1 MFRQKVCQTM
11 MTSEAANNFFQYITG
26 DNWNGDVS
34 FVSTLRALVAPR
46 MQEGERLNVVFGS
59 TRYSAQEISSVP
71 AKNAVKVIFNAY
83 NWDAGTIMVHTFA
96 NQSQED
102 NYASLELLKSTF
114 ESTYPGWHR
123 LEKVTDFFRKRFYA
137 LCFIHPETKRVALFI
152 DNLDLPKLHYLQ
164 CAVFAFLPWY
174 FDPEKGVSEEEMALI
189 ESLRDKSSSKY
200 EKCIARFAEKYDF
213 KTARVRQLLAG
224 FETRFE
230 RRKCEELRTS
240 ISTIDSEIDRL
251 SDSISSY
258 LRQRRDSEATLLGLE
273 LKIEQD
279 NGGESEIM
287 DYFLSNDKLILER
300 VTNSEMVFVV
310 KANCEYFDEDMAK
323 SIIDKPG
330 SYVYRPAGRACN
342 AYIQSEDMK
351 RLMYAIFIDQT
362 VKLRFCAAYSFNIGY
377 QSVGGIRGYGY
388 GAECAGYMPNTHIDK
403 FSCMGSYQNTINR
416 MLKDNNYISAIEQ
429 CIASCKSLNFADSTV
444 MSEFMCRMYGLQGH
458 TNVNNRCLELPN
470 GQIVTPK
477 EAADWLREQECGS
490 NE

>member
-11 MTSEAANNFFQYITG
+11 MTSEAANNFFQHIAG
-26 DNWNGDVS
+26 ENWNGDVS

-46 MQEGERLNVVFGS
+46 MQEDEVLSVVFTS
-59 TRYSAQEISSVP
+59 TGYSAREISSVS
-71 AKNAVKVIFNAY
+71 AKQAVKAMF
-83 NWDAGTIMVHTFA
+83 DADRWGAGFIVVHSHTS
-96 NQSQED
+96 QSQED
-102 NYASLELLKSTF
+102 NYASLELMKSTF

-123 LEKVTDFFRKRFYA
+123 LEKVTDFFRKKFYV
-137 LCFIHPETKRVALFI
+137 LCFIHPETKRVALFV
-152 DNLDLPKLHYLQ
+152 DNLDLQKLHYLQ
-164 CAVFAFLPWY
+164 CAIFAFLPWY
-174 FDPEKGVSEEEMALI
+174 FDPEKGVSEEEMSLI
-189 ESLRDKSSSKY
+189 ESLRGRTSSKY
-200 EKCIARFAEKYDF
+200 EECIAKIAEKYDF
-213 KTARVRQLLAG
+213 KTARIRQLLAG

-230 RRKCEELRTS
+230 RRKCEELRS
-240 ISTIDSEIDRL
+240 NIASIDSEIDRL
-251 SDSISSY
+251 SDTISGY
-258 LRQRRDSEATLLGLE
+258 LRQRRDSESTLLGLE

-287 DYFLSNDKLILER
+287 DYFLSNDKLSLEN
-300 VTNSEMVFVV
+300 VTNSKMVFVV
-310 KANCEYFDEDMAK
+310 RANCEYFDEDMAK
-323 SIIDKPG
+323 SIIDKPE

-362 VKLRFCAAYSFNIGY
+362 VKLRFCAAYSFDIGN
-377 QSVGGIRGYGY
+377 QSVRGLSNHNY
-388 GAECAGYMPNTHIDK
+388 GAECVGYTPNTHIDR

-429 CIASCKSLNFADSTV
+429 CVASCKSLNFADSTV

-470 GQIVTPK
+470 GQVVTAK

-490 NE
+490 DE

>member
-11 MTSEAANNFFQYITG
+11 MTSEAANNFFQHITG
-26 DNWNGDVS
+26 DNLHGDVS

-46 MQEGERLNVVFGS
+46 MQEGERLNVVFNS

-71 AKNAVKVIFNAY
+71 AKNAVTAIFNASA
-83 NWDAGTIMVHTFA
+83 WDAGTIMVHSFA
-96 NQSQED
+96 SQSQED
-102 NYASLELLKSTF
+102 NYACLELLKSTF
-114 ESTYPGWHR
+114 EPTYSGWHR
-123 LEKVTDFFRKRFYA
+123 LEKITDFFRKRFYA

-200 EKCIARFAEKYDF
+200 EACIARIAEKYDF

-230 RRKCEELRTS
+230 RRKCEELRGS
-240 ISTIDSEIDRL
+240 ISAIDLEIDRL
-251 SDSISSY
+251 SDLISNH
-258 LRQRRDSEATLLGLE
+258 LMKRRDSEAKLLGLE

-287 DYFLSNDKLILER
+287 DYFLSNDRLILER

-323 SIIDKPG
+323 SIIDKPE

-342 AYIQSEDMK
+342 AYIHSEDMK

-362 VKLRFCAAYSFNIGY
+362 VKLRFCAAYSFDIGC
-377 QSVGGIRGYGY
+377 QRVGGIRGYGY

-444 MSEFMCRMYGLQGH
+444 MSEFMCCMYGLQGH

-470 GQIVTPK
+470 EQIVTPK
-477 EAADWLREQECGS
+477 EAANWLREQECGS